1 MGTPLEALIYRSLR
15 SIFTVNTFNNSNKVW
30 GIRMDISNYEAGS
43 DHDVLLSFKI
53 PTVMLNQWPDKFYH
67 SSLDTLDKVSLEM
80 LTGIASAV
88 AKSIN
93 EYKEPNSDLI
103 SNYIEL
109 KNARRRIDGTAQQP
123 HNPPGESLRK
133 LFKGPIIDHQLLSN
147 TWVMDILDE
156 SFNKSL
162 FLSLIPITMEYASDT
177 GSLITMIMNE
187 YPNANKELI
196 MRYLTTLEELGM
208 IKLGN

>member
-1 MGTPLEALIYRSLR
+1 
-15 SIFTVNTFNNSNKVW
+15 
-30 GIRMDISNYEAGS
+30 
-43 DHDVLLSFKI
+43 
-53 PTVMLNQWPDKFYH
+53 
-67 SSLDTLDKVSLEM
+67 M

-109 KNARRRIDGTAQQP
+109 KNARRRIDGAAQQP